1 MLGRRR
7 ELSALILGIRPEEV
21 DDATSAGPGSMV
33 YNLVTGYVLQYLV
46 APDSLTTVEQAM
58 DGIRALLPQE
68 GRLPSTERPHERS
81 TP

>member
-1 MLGRRR
+1 
-7 ELSALILGIRPEEV
+7 
-21 DDATSAGPGSMV
+21 MV

-46 APDSLTTVEQAM
+46 APDSLPTVEQAM

-68 GRLPSTERPHERS
+68 GRLPSTERPHERP